1 MHRDAHEYL
10 HEIRKAYAFIEAK
23 QKAID
28 QYDFMIDAAGINYD
42 RDRVQTTPR
51 QDGLEMQAI
60 RHMEVV
66 GKLRSKMLEMIEWR
80 SRRIDEATTMISK
93 IESKEQR
100 EVLLMRYIENKTWA
114 EILEA
119 RDCDNI
125 GSQYELHKRAIASL
139 QKVLDGDSIGSK

>member
-1 MHRDAHEYL
+1 MEAVAAIKA
-10 HEIRKAYAFIEAK
+10 EIAEK
-23 QKAID
+23 
-28 QYDFMIDAAGINYD
+28 
-42 RDRVQTTPR
+42 
-51 QDGLEMQAI
+51 
-60 RHMEVV
+60 
-66 GKLRSKMLEMIEWR
+66 IEWQA
-80 SRRIDEATTMISK
+80 RRIDEATTLISQ

-100 EVLLMRYIENKTWA
+100 EVLIMRYIENKTWA